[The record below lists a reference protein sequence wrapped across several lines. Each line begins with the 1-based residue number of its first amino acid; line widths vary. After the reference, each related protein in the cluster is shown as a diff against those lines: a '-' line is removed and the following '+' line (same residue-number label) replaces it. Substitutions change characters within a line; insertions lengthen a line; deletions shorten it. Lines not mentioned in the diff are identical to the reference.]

1 MLPVA
6 TDTIRYYADYHKEA
20 YCLIQKPYV
29 SDKYRILSL
38 MALKQERIMRN
49 VKILWTDDEIDLLKP
64 HIMFLKEKGYEVDTA
79 SNGDDAIEMVSNES
93 YDLVF
98 LDENMPGI
106 SGLETLSE
114 IKAIRPGMPVVMITK
129 NEEEDIMDAAIG
141 SKIADFLIKP
151 VNPKQILLTIKKFID
166 TKRLVTREVTSAY
179 QSEFGKIGMDLM
191 NARDYHDWANMYKKL
206 VFWELELQSSNDKSM
221 EEVLKMQKTEA
232 NQSFAKFVRN
242 NYLDWLSG
250 KSDDKPLLSPGVLKQ
265 KVLPYI
271 DQGEKVFFI
280 VIDNLR
286 YDQWRIISREIKDL
300 FTVDEEMLYYSI
312 LPTATQYARN
322 AMFAGLMPYE
332 IKQMYPDL
340 WVDEED
346 DEGKNNYEEE
356 MLTRQLARLG
366 YSINT
371 RYEKILNQR
380 AGKKVVDNL
389 SDLLQK
395 DLVTLVYN
403 FVDILSHART
413 DVEMIRELAP
423 DEPAYRSLTL
433 SWFKHSDLQTLLD
446 QLSQEDV
453 KVIVTTD
460 HGTIR
465 VQNPIKVIGDKKTSV
480 NLRYKQGKNLNYN
493 SKEVFELRDPEKAHL
508 PLVNVSTS
516 YIFAQSND
524 FMAYPNNF
532 NYYVSYYK
540 NTFQHGGVSMEE
552 MIIPLSILSPR

>member
-1 MLPVA
+1 
-6 TDTIRYYADYHKEA
+6 
-20 YCLIQKPYV
+20 
-29 SDKYRILSL
+29 
-38 MALKQERIMRN
+38 
-49 VKILWTDDEIDLLKP
+49 
-64 HIMFLKEKGYEVDTA
+64 
-79 SNGDDAIEMVSNES
+79 
-93 YDLVF
+93 
-98 LDENMPGI
+98 
-106 SGLETLSE
+106 
-114 IKAIRPGMPVVMITK
+114 
-129 NEEEDIMDAAIG
+129 
-141 SKIADFLIKP
+141 
-151 VNPKQILLTIKKFID
+151 
-166 TKRLVTREVTSAY
+166 
-179 QSEFGKIGMDLM
+179 
-191 NARDYHDWANMYKKL
+191 
-206 VFWELELQSSNDKSM
+206 
-221 EEVLKMQKTEA
+221 
-232 NQSFAKFVRN
+232 
-242 NYLDWLSG
+242 
-250 KSDDKPLLSPGVLKQ
+250 
-265 KVLPYI
+265 
-271 DQGEKVFFI
+271 
-280 VIDNLR
+280 
-286 YDQWRIISREIKDL
+286 
-300 FTVDEEMLYYSI
+300 VDEEMLYYSI

>member
-1 MLPVA
+1 
-6 TDTIRYYADYHKEA
+6 
-20 YCLIQKPYV
+20 
-29 SDKYRILSL
+29 
-38 MALKQERIMRN
+38 MRN
-49 VKILWTDDEIDLLKP
+49 VRILWTDDEIDLLKP
-64 HIMFLKEKGYEVDTA
+64 HIMFLKEKGYEVETA
-79 SNGDDAIEMVSNES
+79 SNGDDAIAMVSNNT

-98 LDENMPGI
+98 LDENMPGL
-106 SGLETLSE
+106 SGLETLSQ
-114 IKAIRPGMPVVMITK
+114 IKAVKPGLPVIMITK

-141 SKIADFLIKP
+141 SKIADYLIKP

-191 NARDYHDWANMYKKL
+191 NAASYKDWADIYKKL
-206 VFWELELQSSNDKSM
+206 VFWELELQTSDDKSM

-232 NQSFAKFVRN
+232 NQGFAKYIRK
-242 NYLDWLSG
+242 NYLSWFSG
-250 KSDDKPLLSPGVLKQ
+250 SDVDKPLLSHGVVKKKL
-265 KVLPYI
+265 LPLLEK
-271 DQGEKVFFI
+271 GEKVFFI

-300 FTVDEEMLYYSI
+300 FTIDEETLYYSI

-322 AMFAGLMPYE
+322 SMFAGLMPYE
-332 IKQMYPDL
+332 IQQMYPDL
-340 WVDEED
+340 WVEEDEE
-346 DEGKNNYEEE
+346 ESKNNYENQLLE
-356 MLTRQLARLG
+356 RQLARLG
-366 YSINT
+366 FSLNMK
-371 RYEKILNQR
+371 YEKILNQR
-380 AGKKVVDNL
+380 TGKRVVDNI
-389 SDLLQK
+389 SDLMQK

-433 SWFKHSDLQTLLD
+433 SWFKHSDLQTLLE
-446 QLSQEDV
+446 QLAKEDV
-453 KVIVTTD
+453 KVIITTD

-493 SKEVFELRDPEKAHL
+493 AKEVYELRDPMKAHL
-508 PLVNVSTS
+508 PLLNVSTS
-516 YIFAQSND
+516 YIFAQGND

-552 MIIPLSILSPR
+552 MIIPLSILTPR